1 MERLGLKGLGFRA
14 VFCDIDLSGVRPCGG
29 CADLWSFVG
38 IKTLNPKPGLAMD
51 PGLRYLGFEATFGVQ
66 RSFVPASSFSRLWA
80 SLFFPVWG
88 GGGAQKL

>member
-66 RSFVPASSFSRLWA
+66 RSFVPSFIVFAFIGFVIFSCLGGRNYSFS
-80 SLFFPVWG
+80 
-88 GGGAQKL
+88 